1 VKIRIVASAVAL
13 LAAILL
19 SACGSTVAGS
29 PQAAAVTGLP
39 DTSVDLPTGPTT
51 YPSDLPSDTDLPTE
65 TADTGA
71 VTTDQSTTD
80 ALPTTDEPTTDE
92 PTTDEPTT
100 TAELPTDTGV
110 PTGTDALPTG
120 TQLPTS
126 IPGLSPECNKIFGV
140 ISFFGNVLTQDT
152 PVTQQQV
159 DAAFAETS
167 GLPSDV
173 AADVVV
179 LKDVATKMVGKSGT
193 ELYMVLGTKEASDAV
208 TGLST
213 YMSSSCKYGG

>member
-1 VKIRIVASAVAL
+1 MKIRIVASAGAL
-13 LAAILL
+13 LALVALT
-19 SACGSTVAGS
+19 ACASTVGGRA
-29 PQAAAVTGLP
+29 QAAALTGFTATSAA
-39 DTSVDLPTGPTT
+39 DTAGPSA
-51 YPSDLPSDTDLPTE
+51 YPSDLPSDTDLPTD

-71 VTTDQSTTD
+71 VTTDQTTTD
-80 ALPTTDEPTTDE
+80 ELPTDEPTTDQ
-92 PTTDEPTT
+92 PAT
-100 TAELPTDTGV
+100 TAELPTDTGM
-110 PTGTDALPTG
+110 PTGTAELPTG
-120 TQLPTS
+120 TQLPSS

-159 DAAFAETS
+159 DAAFADTS

-173 AADVVV
+173 AADVAV
-179 LKDVATKMVGKSGT
+179 LKDVATKMVDKSGT
-193 ELYMVLGTKEASDAV
+193 GLYMVLGTKEASDAV